1 MSIPSITSSDKLT
14 VLAWEKM
21 AIRDEINR
29 LAGGSIML
37 GIPPDP
43 ELRKE
48 LESLPLESWREYFL
62 AKENDEEEYYAC
74 LLVRN
79 QGLKNGQKEDN

>member
-21 AIRDEINR
+21 AIRDAINR
-29 LAGGSIML
+29 FAGGSIML
-37 GIPPDP
+37 GIPPNP

-48 LESLPLESWREYFL
+48 LESWPLERWREYFL
-62 AKENDEEEYYAC
+62 AKENDEAY
-74 LLVRN
+74 LLARN
-79 QGLKNGQKEDN
+79 QELKI

>member
-29 LAGGSIML
+29 F
-37 GIPPDP
+37 
-43 ELRKE
+43 KE
-48 LESLPLESWREYFL
+48 
-62 AKENDEEEYYAC
+62 
-74 LLVRN
+74 
-79 QGLKNGQKEDN
+79 